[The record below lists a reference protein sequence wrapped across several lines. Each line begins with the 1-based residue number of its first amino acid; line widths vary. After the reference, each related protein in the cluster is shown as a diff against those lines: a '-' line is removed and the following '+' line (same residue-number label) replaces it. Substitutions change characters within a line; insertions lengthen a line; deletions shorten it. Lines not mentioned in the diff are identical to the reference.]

1 MVPVNA
7 LAGAIPFRSRATKD
21 RTMIRNLPANVYQPM
36 VHKFQPETVM
46 IIATVK
52 IRLHEDGCRQ
62 GYGYEILQLH
72 HFLDEHTSLRET
84 IAEAMKE

>member
-36 VHKFQPETVM
+36 VHKFQPETVT
-46 IIATVK
+46 IIATIK
-52 IRLHEDGCRQ
+52 RRCPREAWISGW
-62 GYGYEILQLH
+62 EILQLH
-72 HFLDEHTSLRET
+72 HFLDEHTNIREA